1 MSVYTNGSQLVY
13 TPPMAQTG
21 LVAKTE
27 QIHIRVTAEDKA
39 AIEREAES
47 LGMTV
52 STYLLFLHRMRL
64 LEQQEGRK

>member
-1 MSVYTNGSQLVY
+1 
-13 TPPMAQTG
+13 MAQTG